1 MGYWENRKA
10 DQMYQAMND
19 AEKVSQE
26 IADIYAKASRELNFE
41 IQKVYERYR
50 DKFNLS
56 DEEAK
61 KLLNTMR
68 DPSDIDE
75 LIRRLKETKGPA
87 AQEILKELES
97 PAYRARIERMQNLQQ
112 EIDRVMREVYNQEKK
127 VSTSHYINQYC
138 NAYYQEIF
146 NIQRRVGFQFSF
158 SAVDP
163 KELNRILSMS
173 WAGAVFS
180 ERIWKNTEA
189 LKRDLKEQLTLG
201 YLTGKSENEMAAE
214 IANKYS
220 TGAYKARRLVRTEA
234 AYMDNQ
240 GHMAAYDECGIERYR
255 IVATLDLRTSEQCR
269 GLDGKEYATK
279 DAIVGINYPPFH
291 PFCRTVTIAVLDDT
305 NLAELQRRARDPITG
320 KNVKVPAD
328 TTYQKWYNMNVK
340 GKPEAEFAEKVE
352 KNRGADLNRYEKYR
366 KILGK
371 KTLGGNI
378 DEFRKIKYNK
388 PELYEYI
395 KKDYSRQLRLAN
407 NPELALPDVGKLN
420 TPEPKFTQYF
430 FGGTNADGL
439 AKGKAFT
446 SRLGYDIENW
456 KEMEKAIRAGSK
468 KYPAKLVKENQN
480 GRYYEQRMIL
490 YGKNEAPMN
499 TLVVW
504 MEDAAAGEMRMIT
517 AYPEEV

>member
-26 IADIYAKASRELNFE
+26 IADIYAKASRELNYE

-75 LIRRLKETKGPA
+75 LIRRLKETKGA
-87 AQEILKELES
+87 AAKEILKELES

-291 PFCRTVTIAVLDDT
+291 PFCRTVTIAVLDDM
-305 NLAELQRRARDPITG
+305 NLAELQRRAWDPKTG
-320 KNVKVPAD
+320 RNTKVPAD
-328 TTYQKWYNMNVK
+328 ATYQKWYKQNV
-340 GKPEAEFAEKVE
+340 
-352 KNRGADLNRYEKYR
+352 
-366 KILGK
+366 
-371 KTLGGNI
+371 
-378 DEFRKIKYNK
+378 
-388 PELYEYI
+388 
-395 KKDYSRQLRLAN
+395 AN
-407 NPELALPDVGKLN
+407 NPKAVAVEKMIKNRASDQKQYERYRAVIGSSAGKRFDNFQDLKYN
-420 TPEPKFTQYF
+420 EPKEFEKIQRNYKTF
-430 FGGTNADGL
+430 KAIDGKTWSDEFKEK
-439 AKGKAFT
+439 AKRTYKQF
-446 SRLGYDIENW
+446 RKNDIEMSDHALARFLDRG
-456 KEMEKAIRAGSK
+456 KKSGTEMTVQSMAEQYKKPVNFYDGEKSIRFYDEIAMISNTKTGEIVSLVRRKNPK
-468 KYPAKLVKENQN
+468 KDWEVAD
-480 GRYYEQRMIL
+480 
-490 YGKNEAPMN
+490 NE
-499 TLVVW
+499 
-504 MEDAAAGEMRMIT
+504 
-517 AYPEEV
+517 